1 MSHGENGNSME
12 AQEAQDFAIDGQIKW
27 EELQGLIVS
36 LSREDETP
44 EQEFLQEFLV
54 GIQRVHKLSGELRDL
69 ILSKIM
75 QDGEQID
82 DEGELV

>member
-1 MSHGENGNSME
+1 ME
-12 AQEAQDFAIDGQIKW
+12 AQEAQDFVIGGQIKW

-36 LSREDETP
+36 LSREEETP

-69 ILSKIM
+69 ILSKVM
-75 QDGEQID
+75 QDEEQID
-82 DEGELV
+82 DGGELV

>member
-1 MSHGENGNSME
+1 MSHGENGNNME
-12 AQEAQDFAIDGQIKW
+12 AQEAQDFVIGGQIKW

-36 LSREDETP
+36 LSREEETP

-69 ILSKIM
+69 ILSKVM
-75 QDGEQID
+75 QDEEQID
-82 DEGELV
+82 DGGELV